1 MAGLYG
7 DWEADMGQGVD
18 EAQASAAAKV
28 VGAGGKKKKKKKKKS
43 QKRIKMM
50 IAQKLKRMS
59 EGREL

>member
-18 EAQASAAAKV
+18 EAQAKAASALEEKP
-28 VGAGGKKKKKKKKKS
+28 KKKKKKKKN

>member
-1 MAGLYG
+1 
-7 DWEADMGQGVD
+7 MGQGVD
-18 EAQASAAAKV
+18 EAQAKAASALEEKP
-28 VGAGGKKKKKKKKKS
+28 KKKKKKKKKKN

>member
-18 EAQASAAAKV
+18 EAQAKAASALEKKP
-28 VGAGGKKKKKKKKKS
+28 KKKKKKKKKKN